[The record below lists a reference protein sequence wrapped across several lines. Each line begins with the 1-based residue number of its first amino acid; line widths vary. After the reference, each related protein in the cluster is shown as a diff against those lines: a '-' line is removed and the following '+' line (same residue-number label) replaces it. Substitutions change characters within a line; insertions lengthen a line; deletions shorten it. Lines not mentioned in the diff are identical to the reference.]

1 MKRNVRWLAV
11 ISQPPTPKNTHPHPR
26 THTHMVCMNCNCCWK
41 HLHVTRLHCAHLYWR
56 CQLPSK
62 PSHIYIWSIYVWN
75 VPLNDFNWHIFNGGQ
90 LYAWILGE
98 SRYVPETIDHCV
110 VEHPKDEL
118 AMSLYCP
125 YAVWAMDP
133 LRQSIDP
140 GDSALCDSDMNTR
153 NAGKLSKQ
161 KVNQPNREQMCRTL
175 WGRKPNKKACLMQ

>member
-1 MKRNVRWLAV
+1 
-11 ISQPPTPKNTHPHPR
+11 
-26 THTHMVCMNCNCCWK
+26 MNS
-41 HLHVTRLHCAHLYWR
+41 R
-56 CQLPSK
+56 
-62 PSHIYIWSIYVWN
+62 
-75 VPLNDFNWHIFNGGQ
+75 
-90 LYAWILGE
+90 GE
-98 SRYVPETIDHCV
+98 QVNRYVPETIDHCV

-140 GDSALCDSDMNTR
+140 GDSALDSDMNTR

-161 KVNQPNREQMCRTL
+161 KVNQPNREQMCRTR